1 MTTSVGGFLVRRA
14 LAALAFVLVVSTSTL
29 VLARFAP
36 GDALTEMVLT
46 GADAKTIAIER
57 TRLGLDRSLL
67 QQLGHW
73 FGGLARFDLGTSSQ
87 YNRPVTALVA
97 DRAPKTALLAAVALL
112 IATCIGVPLG
122 VLTGA
127 RPRGWLAMIVTPIST
142 LLVACPPLIGALAL
156 MLLAVTT
163 GWLSI
168 SPGQLAVPA
177 LALALPVA
185 AMLERLQ
192 SQATSEVLGAPDLIA
207 TSARGVPPLR
217 LLWVHA
223 ARQSLRPVLG
233 VYGIV
238 IGSLFSGSL
247 AVEIVTAWPGL
258 GRLMFDGLRSR
269 DLFLVTGCALFG
281 AFCLAAGNFLADVAR
296 AFVDPRVREHA

>member
-1 MTTSVGGFLVRRA
+1 VTTSFGGFLLRRA

-29 VLARFAP
+29 MLARLAP
-36 GDALTEMVLT
+36 GDATTEMALSGV
-46 GADAKTIAIER
+46 DAKTIAVER
-57 TRLGLDRSLL
+57 TRLGLDRSLF
-67 QQLGHW
+67 QQLGDW

-97 DRAPKTALLAAVALL
+97 EHAPKTALLATVALVL
-112 IATCIGVPLG
+112 ATCIGLPLG
-122 VLTGA
+122 VLSGA

-142 LLVACPPLIGALAL
+142 LLVACPPLVGALAL
-156 MLLAVTT
+156 MLLAVSI
-163 GWLSI
+163 GWSI

-207 TSARGVPPLR
+207 TAARGVPPLR

-296 AFVDPRVREHA
+296 AFIDPRVREHA